1 MFFHPCRDV
10 CQVAWDLC
18 SYCWIIW
25 SKWEIELCVIS
36 VAMVGDAMRLYDG
49 TQWCS
54 VCGEEEGSKNRS
66 LGNPSDQFMCF
77 GYLPSPGHL
86 ERPTS
91 ETSRKDSTGYQILR
105 MEQIIDK
112 LSPRRQ
118 GKRSR
123 KLFTCTAD
131 GIVMSPQCQRMACS
145 WTPHNRA
152 LGFIISMQGSLR
164 MHLCLTLNDR
174 GQRVGIDRADK
185 VFFLVLTQ
193 IATLWQRSSVTQGA
207 AG

>member
-10 CQVAWDLC
+10 CQAAWDPC
-18 SYCWIIW
+18 SYRWIIW
-25 SKWEIELCVIS
+25 SKSEIELCVIS
-36 VAMVGDAMRLYDG
+36 VAMIGEAMRLYDG

-123 KLFTCTAD
+123 KQAVHVHSRWNRNESAVSTNGLF
-131 GIVMSPQCQRMACS
+131 
-145 WTPHNRA
+145 
-152 LGFIISMQGSLR
+152 
-164 MHLCLTLNDR
+164 LNS
-174 GQRVGIDRADK
+174 
-185 VFFLVLTQ
+185 T
-193 IATLWQRSSVTQGA
+193 
-207 AG
+207 